1 MYIGIRQGARRHEC
15 RLYRIR
21 FNDPPGF
28 AAGLQKQWAVC
39 QKFDTPPMNS
49 AYRRNIGAL
58 AHNFL
63 LSVDNVD
70 AGRQLV
76 EVVCTGVV
84 KHLDSLQVVDSTQT
98 GFAACVNR
106 LYERG

>member
-1 MYIGIRQGARRHEC
+1 MHRGASLQSGFC
-15 RLYRIR
+15 NTLSTASVLTIQ
-21 FNDPPGF
+21 PGF

-49 AYRRNIGAL
+49 AYRRNIGTL

-106 LYERG
+106 IYERG